1 MFDAAYVNANGIA
14 VQSVDMGME
23 YSKDGK
29 TVSIIGEQE
38 QGEIHL
44 NDTFIGYYTHDF
56 ANGNVVVTAAN
67 NSLLIVL
74 DCNEEAFEA
83 YAAKLLAA

>member
-1 MFDAAYVNANGIA
+1 MFDAAYTTANGIA
-14 VQSVDMGME
+14 IQDVDMGVT

-29 TVSIIGEQE
+29 TVSIIGEQDS
-38 QGEIHL
+38 GEVHL
-44 NDTFIGYYTHDF
+44 NDTFIGYYEHSND
-56 ANGNVVVTAAN
+56 GSVVVKAAN
-67 NSLLIVL
+67 NSVLIVL